1 MGDSKKFE
9 RKFMHPTRRKLADM
23 VQTGEYEKNT
33 QIGFSDIKAEESKR
47 KVGDIWNDSDGNV
60 WEQKDFGKVKSSKM
74 SKVMSELRNY
84 IEAQSKCKATDCD
97 VSGKFSSSDKKLISK
112 TGYCAGCLAK
122 RELIIKQDGLWESY
136 EEYRIYSNMA
146 DYGTDVLEKWN
157 QALSEVG
164 NIHEYVNDNGSV
176 EQWQSND
183 DVQTLKA
190 QIEADIENGK
200 KELTEVIV
208 KRNIAYENLK
218 DKNYEL
224 VKEI

>member
-1 MGDSKKFE
+1 MGDNKKFE

-23 VQTGEYEKNT
+23 VQTGEYQKNT
-33 QIGFSDIKAEESKR
+33 QVAFSDIKEEDTKR
-47 KVGDIWNDSDGNV
+47 KVGDIWDDADGNV
-60 WEQKDFGKVKSSKM
+60 WEQKDFGKVKQSKM
-74 SKVMSELRNY
+74 SNVMAELRNY
-84 IEAQSKCKATDCD
+84 IEKQSQCKADDCD
-97 VSGKFSSSDKKLISK
+97 VSGKFSKPDKKLISK

-122 RELIIKQDGLWESY
+122 RELTIKLDGLWESY

-146 DYGTDVLEKWN
+146 DYGTDIIEKWN

-164 NIHEYVNDNGSV
+164 NIHEYVNDDGSV

-190 QIEADIENGK
+190 QIEDDIKNGK
-200 KELTEVIV
+200 KELTEVIE
-208 KRNIAYENLK
+208 KRNVAYENLK
-218 DKNYEL
+218 HKNYEL

>member
-1 MGDSKKFE
+1 MADKKFE

-23 VQTGEYEKNT
+23 VRTGEYEKNT
-33 QIGFSDIKAEESKR
+33 QIGFSDIKEQEVKR
-47 KVGDIWNDSDGNV
+47 NVGDIWSDSDGNV

-74 SKVMSELRNY
+74 SNVMSELRKH
-84 IEAQSKCKATDCD
+84 IESLSQCKADDCD
-97 VSGKFSSSDKKLISK
+97 VSGKFSNSDKKLISK

-122 RELIIKQDGLWESY
+122 RELIIKKDGLWESY
-136 EEYRIYSNMA
+136 EQYRIYSNMA

-157 QALSEVG
+157 QALNEVS
-164 NIHEYVNDNGSV
+164 NIHEYVNDDGSV

-200 KELTEVIV
+200 KELLEVIE
-208 KRNIAYENLK
+208 KRNAAYELLK

-224 VKEI
+224 VQPL

>member
-1 MGDSKKFE
+1 MADKKFE

-23 VQTGEYEKNT
+23 VRTGEYEKNT
-33 QIGFSDIKAEESKR
+33 QVGFSDIKEQEVKR
-47 KVGDIWNDSDGNV
+47 NVGDIWSDSDGNV

-74 SKVMSELRNY
+74 SNVMSELRKH
-84 IEAQSKCKATDCD
+84 IESLSQCKADDCD
-97 VSGKFSSSDKKLISK
+97 VSGKFSNSDKKLISK

-122 RELIIKQDGLWESY
+122 RELIIKKDGLWESY
-136 EEYRIYSNMA
+136 EQYRIYSNMA

-157 QALSEVG
+157 QALDEVS
-164 NIHEYVNDNGSV
+164 NIHEYVNDDGSI

-200 KELTEVIV
+200 KELIEVIE
-208 KRNIAYENLK
+208 KRNAAYELLK

-224 VKEI
+224 VQPL

>member
-1 MGDSKKFE
+1 MADKKFS

-33 QIGFSDIKAEESKR
+33 QIGFSDIKEQEVKR
-47 KVGDIWNDSDGNV
+47 NVGDIWSDSDGNV
-60 WEQKDFGKVKSSKM
+60 WEQKDFGRVKSSKM
-74 SKVMSELRNY
+74 SNVMSELRNY
-84 IEAQSKCKATDCD
+84 IEKQSQCKATDCD
-97 VSGKFSSSDKKLISK
+97 VSGKFSNSDKKLISK

-157 QALSEVG
+157 QALKEVS
-164 NIHEYVNDNGSV
+164 NIHEYVNDDGSV
-176 EQWQSND
+176 EKWQSND

-190 QIEADIENGK
+190 QIESDIENGK
-200 KELTEVIV
+200 KELIEVIE
-208 KRNIAYENLK
+208 KRNIAYEKLK
-218 DKNYEL
+218 DMNYEL

>member
-1 MGDSKKFE
+1 MADKKFS

-33 QIGFSDIKAEESKR
+33 QIGFSDIKEQEVKR
-47 KVGDIWNDSDGNV
+47 NVGDIWSDSDGNV
-60 WEQKDFGKVKSSKM
+60 WEQKDFGRVKSSKM
-74 SKVMSELRNY
+74 SNVMSELRNY
-84 IEAQSKCKATDCD
+84 IENQSQCKATDCD
-97 VSGKFSSSDKKLISK
+97 VSGKFSNSDKKLISK

-136 EEYRIYSNMA
+136 EQYRIYSNMA

-157 QALSEVG
+157 QALKEVS
-164 NIHEYVNDNGSV
+164 NIHEYVNDDGSV
-176 EQWQSND
+176 EKWQSND

-190 QIEADIENGK
+190 QIESDIENGK
-200 KELTEVIV
+200 KELIEVIE
-208 KRNIAYENLK
+208 KRNIAYEKLK
-218 DKNYEL
+218 DMNYEL

>member
-1 MGDSKKFE
+1 MGDNKKFE

-23 VQTGEYEKNT
+23 VQTGEYQKNT
-33 QIGFSDIKAEESKR
+33 QVAFSDIKEEDTKR
-47 KVGDIWNDSDGNV
+47 KVGDIWDDADGNV
-60 WEQKDFGKVKSSKM
+60 WEQKDFGKVKQSKM
-74 SKVMSELRNY
+74 SNVMAELRNY
-84 IEAQSKCKATDCD
+84 IEKQSQCKADDCD
-97 VSGKFSSSDKKLISK
+97 VSGKFSKSDKKLISK

-146 DYGTDVLEKWN
+146 DYGTDVIEKWN

-164 NIHEYVNDNGSV
+164 NVHEYVNDNGSV
-176 EQWQSND
+176 EKWQSND

-190 QIEADIENGK
+190 QIETDIENGK
-200 KELTEVIV
+200 NELTEVIV
-208 KRNIAYENLK
+208 KRNNAYEKLK
-218 DKNYEL
+218 HKNYEL

>member
-1 MGDSKKFE
+1 MADKKFS

-33 QIGFSDIKAEESKR
+33 QIGFSDIKEQEVKR
-47 KVGDIWNDSDGNV
+47 NVGDIWSDSDGNV
-60 WEQKDFGKVKSSKM
+60 WEQKDFGRVKSSKM
-74 SKVMSELRNY
+74 SNVMSELRNY
-84 IEAQSKCKATDCD
+84 IENQSQCKATDCD
-97 VSGKFSSSDKKLISK
+97 VSGKFSNSDKKLISK

-157 QALSEVG
+157 QALKEVS
-164 NIHEYVNDNGSV
+164 NIHEYVNDDGSV
-176 EQWQSND
+176 EKWQSND

-190 QIEADIENGK
+190 QIESDIENGK
-200 KELTEVIV
+200 KELIEVIE
-208 KRNIAYENLK
+208 KRNIAYEKLK
-218 DKNYEL
+218 DMNYEL